1 VRSDAFRAAVEREDV
16 SALEAA
22 LAQDVVFRS
31 PAVFRPYEGRET
43 VLALLSA
50 VVPVLAGFHYT
61 D

>member
-1 VRSDAFRAAVEREDV
+1 MEREDV